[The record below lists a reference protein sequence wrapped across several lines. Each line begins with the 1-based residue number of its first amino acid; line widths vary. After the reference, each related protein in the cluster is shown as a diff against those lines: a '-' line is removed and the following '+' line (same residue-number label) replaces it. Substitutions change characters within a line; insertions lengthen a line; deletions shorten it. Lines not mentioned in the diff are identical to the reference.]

1 MVSGASGDIDR
12 PGFGVTADFVERSV
26 IGGRAIVGEVV
37 TSIGSHD
44 NAPQLGERE
53 GLYGPESESW
63 RLNREAML
71 LLGAGPRS
79 LLMQIAHP
87 LIAEGVDQH
96 SDFRADPWRRLQG
109 TLRSYLRIV
118 FGTTSQARGEISRL
132 NGLHRS
138 IKGPVRDAVAL
149 STTRA
154 AGYSARDPRL
164 ALWVH
169 ATLVDSTIVA
179 YDAWIEPLPRERR
192 ARFYSETRPIGLAFG
207 IPEDLLPPDLAAM
220 EAYLERML
228 DPAGPIQV
236 TPTARELAGYIL
248 HPSMGPLFA
257 PLGVLPPVA
266 YDWTLWPAVGLLPS
280 RLRVEFGIPWSPARK
295 TVATWLVGGWRAWNP
310 LIPTGF
316 RWVAQAAR
324 ADARLAR

>member
-1 MVSGASGDIDR
+1 MTRAPVREDRAPASRTAGRADAGNTPSICEARGGPGDPGRSWR
-12 PGFGVTADFVERSV
+12 PNGCSRGRRRWSRARQATSIARAFGVTADFVERSV

-118 FGTTSQARGEISRL
+118 FGTTSHARREISRL

-192 ARFYSETRPIGLAFG
+192 ARLYTQTRPTG
-207 IPEDLLPPDLAAM
+207 
-220 EAYLERML
+220 
-228 DPAGPIQV
+228 PA
-236 TPTARELAGYIL
+236 
-248 HPSMGPLFA
+248 
-257 PLGVLPPVA
+257 LG
-266 YDWTLWPAVGLLPS
+266 
-280 RLRVEFGIPWSPARK
+280 
-295 TVATWLVGGWRAWNP
+295 
-310 LIPTGF
+310 
-316 RWVAQAAR
+316 
-324 ADARLAR
+324 